1 MNRGHT
7 CLIQG
12 YSAETDGI
20 LAAFQV
26 LIDEQY
32 FEVWGIFDVY
42 PFIEPSKGGQ
52 NAPLRRAHV
61 TAVHQHL
68 LSISTS

>member
-20 LAAFQV
+20 LAAFEV
-26 LIDEQY
+26 LIDEQH
-32 FEVWGIFDVY
+32 FEVWGIFDEDNY
-42 PFIEPSKGGQ
+42 PFIESSTGCP
-52 NAPLRRAHV
+52 PLL
-61 TAVHQHL
+61 T
-68 LSISTS
+68 